1 MKNRTEDGRRTT
13 EDGGTVSSTARLNPT
28 PVTRHPSP
36 VTPSPDVLRVEG
48 LRVTYQTSAGP
59 VKAVDGV
66 SFALQPGER
75 FGLVGE
81 SGSGKSTIA
90 LSLLRLIK
98 PPGRIEGGTVAL
110 DGVDLLELDEEEMR
124 RVRLARISLVAQGAM
139 NSLNPVKRIKEQIR
153 LGLRDHG
160 AAMDD
165 RSFTPFLSELLE
177 RVGLRPGVANMFP
190 HELSGGMKQRVCI
203 AIAISLQP
211 QVIVADEPTS
221 ALDVVVQW
229 QVIDTLRRVQQELG
243 AAVIQIGH
251 DMGLMAHSVDRVG
264 VMYAGKLVET
274 AAVRDLFREPL
285 HPYTQLLIASLPSLD
300 GKDGLQGIA
309 GSPPSLLNP
318 PAGCPFHPRCP
329 YVMDRCRVAMPPLR
343 EHRPGHLAACYLYEA
358 T

>member
-1 MKNRTEDGRRTT
+1 MPA
-13 EDGGTVSSTARLNPT
+13 S
-28 PVTRHPSP
+28 
-36 VTPSPDVLRVEG
+36 DVLRVEG
-48 LRVTYQTSAGP
+48 LRVHYQTPSGP

-66 SFALQPGER
+66 SFAVQPGER

-90 LSLLRLIK
+90 LSLLRMIK
-98 PPGRIEGGTVAL
+98 PPGRVEDGSVTL
-110 DGVDLLELDEEEMR
+110 DGVELLELTEEEMR

-139 NSLNPVKRIKEQIR
+139 NSLNPVKRIREQIA
-153 LGLRDHG
+153 LGLREHG
-160 AAMDD
+160 AGRED
-165 RSFTPFLSELLE
+165 RGFEAFLTELLE
-177 RVGLRPGVANMFP
+177 RVGLRRNVGDMFP

-203 AIAISLQP
+203 AMAISLDP

-229 QVIDTLRRVQQELG
+229 QVIDTLRRVQSELG

-251 DMGLMAHSVDRVG
+251 DMGLMAHSVERIG
-264 VMYAGKLVET
+264 VMYAGKLVEV
-274 AAVRDLFREPL
+274 AAVRDLFGEPL

-300 GKDGLQGIA
+300 GKEALQGIA

-329 YVMDRCRVAMPPLR
+329 FVMDVCRTSMPPLR
-343 EHRPGHLAACYLYEA
+343 EHRPGRLAACHLYEA